1 MSLLAFPMRNLPD
14 ATGAPL
20 CLRLVLCV
28 GRGRLIDGIPHL
40 AGLTLNMGKQVT
52 GQNRRTIHSGLFRP
66 LQSIVVC
73 GMLVVAGC
81 GGHPKGVLTPVAD
94 SMPATSRVDMLITT
108 TRGRSKVPGEM
119 FTGERARAPAFANIT
134 VSIPP
139 VRKVGEVAWP
149 KKLPSNP
156 ATDFAT
162 LKADDLTRDGAKTW
176 LNTTVSKSPD
186 RSVLVFIHG
195 FNNRFE
201 DSVYRFAQIVHDSGI
216 KSAPVLVTWP
226 SRGSLLAYGYD
237 RESTN
242 YTRNA
247 LESLFQYLAA
257 DGEVKE
263 VSILAHSMGN
273 WLTLEALR
281 QMAIRNDGLP
291 AKFKNVMLAAPDV
304 DVDVF
309 RSQIEDMGSQHPRFT
324 LFVSRDDRA
333 LAFSRRVWGDIPRLG
348 SIDPEADPYKQELAN
363 NEITVIDLTKI
374 KAGDGMHHGKFA
386 ESPEVVRLIGARIS
400 EGQPLTDSRM
410 GLGDH
415 LIAGTTG
422 AAAAA
427 GSAAGL
433 ILAAPVAVIDP
444 HTRDNYANHVGAAMG
459 QSDGKQKIAV
469 TDCVSRQSA
478 ERDPACAPQN

>member
-1 MSLLAFPMRNLPD
+1 MNDRRGVARWATFTLGKGCTVSTATIFDNPLRSSLSLTTRWFALFAALA
-14 ATGAPL
+14 
-20 CLRLVLCV
+20 
-28 GRGRLIDGIPHL
+28 
-40 AGLTLNMGKQVT
+40 VT
-52 GQNRRTIHSGLFRP
+52 P
-66 LQSIVVC
+66 
-73 GMLVVAGC
+73 GC
-81 GGHPKGVLTPVAD
+81 GGHPKNVLTPVAD
-94 SMPATSRVDMLITT
+94 TAPTSSRVTMLVAT
-108 TRGRSKVPGEM
+108 TRGRSEHAGEM
-119 FTGERARAPAFANIT
+119 FTGERARAPAFADMT

-149 KKLPSNP
+149 KRLPSNP

-162 LKADDLTRDGAKTW
+162 LNADDLSRDEANAW
-176 LNTTVSKSPD
+176 LNATVRKSPD
-186 RSVLVFIHG
+186 RSVLIFIHG

-201 DSVYRFAQIVHDSGI
+201 DAVYRFAQIVHDSNV

-257 DGEVKE
+257 DREVKE

-291 AKFKNVMLAAPDV
+291 TKFKNVMLAAPDV

-309 RSQIEDMGSQHPRFT
+309 RSQIEDMGSQTPRFT
-324 LFVSRDDRA
+324 LFVSQDDRA

-348 SIDPEADPYKQELAN
+348 SIDPETAPYKQELADHK
-363 NEITVIDLTKI
+363 ITVIDLTKV

-386 ESPEVVRLIGARIS
+386 ESPQVVQLIGARIS
-400 EGQPLTDSRM
+400 EGQTLTDSRM

-422 AAAAA
+422 VAVAA

-433 ILAAPVAVIDP
+433 ILAAPVAVVDQ
-444 HTRDNYANHVGAAMG
+444 HTRDNYAHHVKGITGQMGGTQKVAAR
-459 QSDGKQKIAV
+459 DCALKQAA
-469 TDCVSRQSA
+469 TP
-478 ERDPACAPQN
+478 DPGCRALEN

>member
-1 MSLLAFPMRNLPD
+1 M
-14 ATGAPL
+14 
-20 CLRLVLCV
+20 
-28 GRGRLIDGIPHL
+28 
-40 AGLTLNMGKQVT
+40 
-52 GQNRRTIHSGLFRP
+52 
-66 LQSIVVC
+66 
-73 GMLVVAGC
+73 
-81 GGHPKGVLTPVAD
+81 LTPVAD
-94 SMPATSRVDMLITT
+94 TLPDTSRVEMLIAT
-108 TRGRSKVPGEM
+108 TRGRSEVPGEM
-119 FTGERARAPAFANIT
+119 YSGERARTPTFADIT

-139 VRKVGEVAWP
+139 VRKVGDVAWP
-149 KKLPSNP
+149 RKLPSNP

-162 LKADDLTRDGAKTW
+162 LKADELTKDEAKTW
-176 LNTTVSKSPD
+176 LNASVRKSPD

-201 DSVYRFAQIVHDSGI
+201 DSVYRFAQIVHDSGVH
-216 KSAPVLVTWP
+216 SAPVLVTWP

-257 DGEVKE
+257 DKEIKE

-309 RSQIEDMGSQHPRFT
+309 RSQIEDMGNQHPRFT
-324 LFVSRDDRA
+324 LFVSQDDRA

-348 SIDPEADPYKQELAN
+348 SINPETEPYKQELADN
-363 NEITVIDLTKI
+363 KITVIDLTKV

-386 ESPEVVRLIGARIS
+386 ESPEVVQLIGARIS
-400 EGQPLTDSRM
+400 DGQPLTDSRM

-422 AAAAA
+422 AAVAA

-433 ILAAPVAVIDP
+433 ILAAPVAVIDAD
-444 HTRDNYANHVGAAMG
+444 TRDNYANHVSGLAG
-459 QSDGKQKIAV
+459 QSGGKQKIAV
-469 TDCVSRQSA
+469 KDCRSKQAA
-478 ERDPACAPQN
+478 ENDKACRNN

>member
-1 MSLLAFPMRNLPD
+1 MALKSPRVRFRRLA
-14 ATGAPL
+14 L
-20 CLRLVLCV
+20 CL
-28 GRGRLIDGIPHL
+28 
-40 AGLTLNMGKQVT
+40 A
-52 GQNRRTIHSGLFRP
+52 
-66 LQSIVVC
+66 VVF
-73 GMLVVAGC
+73 VAGC

-94 SMPATSRVDMLITT
+94 TSPNTSRVEMLIAT
-108 TRGRSKVPGEM
+108 TRGRSEMPGEM
-119 FTGERARAPAFANIT
+119 YSGERARNPSFADIT

-162 LKADDLTRDGAKTW
+162 LKALELSRDEAKAW
-176 LNTTVSKSPD
+176 LNASVKKSPD

-201 DSVYRFAQIVHDSGI
+201 DSVYRFAQIAHDSGV

-242 YTRNA
+242 YTRNT

-257 DGEVKE
+257 DKEIKE

-273 WLTLEALR
+273 WLALEALR

-304 DVDVF
+304 DVDVDVF

-324 LFVSRDDRA
+324 LFVSQDDRA

-348 SIDPEADPYKQELAN
+348 SIDPEREPYKQELADN
-363 NEITVIDLTKI
+363 AITVIDLTKV
-374 KAGDGMHHGKFA
+374 KAGDGMRHGKFA
-386 ESPEVVRLIGARIS
+386 ESPEVVQLIGARIS
-400 EGQPLTDSRM
+400 DGQPLTDSRI

-422 AAAAA
+422 VAAAA

-433 ILAAPVAVIDP
+433 ILAAPVAVVDAN
-444 HTRDNYANHVGAAMG
+444 TRDNYASQVGGLAG
-459 QSDGKQKIAV
+459 QSDGKRKFAV
-469 TDCVSRQSA
+469 KDCRSTAAVDDR
-478 ERDPACAPQN
+478 ACQANR

>member
-1 MSLLAFPMRNLPD
+1 MSNSYTGD
-14 ATGAPL
+14 ARVASYSCRLRRMIL
-20 CLRLVLCV
+20 CLTLVTV
-28 GRGRLIDGIPHL
+28 
-40 AGLTLNMGKQVT
+40 
-52 GQNRRTIHSGLFRP
+52 S
-66 LQSIVVC
+66 
-73 GMLVVAGC
+73 GC

-94 SMPATSRVDMLITT
+94 TSPDARRVEMLIAT
-108 TRGRSKVPGEM
+108 TRGRSEMPGEM
-119 FTGERARAPAFANIT
+119 FTGERARAPTFADIT

-139 VRKVGEVAWP
+139 VRKVGDVAWP
-149 KKLPSNP
+149 KKLPPNP

-162 LKADDLTRDGAKTW
+162 LKADELTRDEAKTW
-176 LNTTVSKSPD
+176 LNASVRKSPD

-201 DSVYRFAQIVHDSGI
+201 DSVYRFAQIVHDSGVR
-216 KSAPVLVTWP
+216 SAPVLVTWP

-257 DGEVKE
+257 DKEVKE

-281 QMAIRNDGLP
+281 QMAIRNDRLP

-309 RSQIEDMGSQHPRFT
+309 RSQIEDMGDQHPQFT
-324 LFVSRDDRA
+324 LFVSQDDRA

-348 SIDPEADPYKQELAN
+348 SIDPEQAPYKQELADSD
-363 NEITVIDLTKI
+363 ITVIDLTKV
-374 KAGDGMHHGKFA
+374 KAGDSMHHGKFA
-386 ESPEVVRLIGARIS
+386 ESPQVVQLIGARIS
-400 EGQPLTDSRM
+400 EGQTLTDSKM

-415 LIAGTTG
+415 LIAGTAG
-422 AAAAA
+422 AATAA

-433 ILAAPVAVIDP
+433 ILAAPVALVDQA
-444 HTRDNYANHVGAAMG
+444 TRENYAHHVTGLAG
-459 QSDGKQKIAV
+459 QSGSAQKIAAK
-469 TDCVSRQSA
+469 DCGSEQSL
-478 ERDPACAPQN
+478 ERDPACRAHQN

>member
-1 MSLLAFPMRNLPD
+1 M
-14 ATGAPL
+14 
-20 CLRLVLCV
+20 
-28 GRGRLIDGIPHL
+28 
-40 AGLTLNMGKQVT
+40 
-52 GQNRRTIHSGLFRP
+52 
-66 LQSIVVC
+66 
-73 GMLVVAGC
+73 
-81 GGHPKGVLTPVAD
+81 
-94 SMPATSRVDMLITT
+94 
-108 TRGRSKVPGEM
+108 
-119 FTGERARAPAFANIT
+119 
-134 VSIPP
+134 
-139 VRKVGEVAWP
+139 
-149 KKLPSNP
+149 PSNP

-162 LKADDLTRDGAKTW
+162 LKADDLTRDGAKDW
-176 LNTTVSKSPD
+176 LNTTVRKSPD

-201 DSVYRFAQIVHDSGI
+201 DSVYRFAQIVHDSGVH
-216 KSAPVLVTWP
+216 SAPVLVTWP

-257 DGEVKE
+257 DKEVKE

-291 AKFKNVMLAAPDV
+291 EKFKNVMLAAPDV

-309 RSQIEDMGSQHPRFT
+309 RSQIEDMGRQHPRFT

-348 SIDPEADPYKQELAN
+348 SIDPEADPYKQELAD
-363 NEITVIDLTKI
+363 NEITVIDLTKV

-433 ILAAPVAVIDP
+433 ILAAPVAAIDP
-444 HTRDNYANHVGAAMG
+444 HSRDNYANHVGAAMG
-459 QSDGKQKIAV
+459 QSHGKQQIAV
-469 TDCVSRQSA
+469 KDCSKQAR
-478 ERDPACAPQN
+478 ERDAASTSPCRSW

>member
-1 MSLLAFPMRNLPD
+1 LINTNTSTERVALSSCLRRMI
-14 ATGAPL
+14 L
-20 CLRLVLCV
+20 CLT
-28 GRGRLIDGIPHL
+28 LIS
-40 AGLTLNMGKQVT
+40 V
-52 GQNRRTIHSGLFRP
+52 S
-66 LQSIVVC
+66 
-73 GMLVVAGC
+73 GC
-81 GGHPKGVLTPVAD
+81 GGHPKGVLTPVAETSAD
-94 SMPATSRVDMLITT
+94 ASRVEMLITT
-108 TRGRSKVPGEM
+108 TRDRSEVPGEM
-119 FTGERARAPAFANIT
+119 FTGERARAPAFADIT

-139 VRKVGEVAWP
+139 IRKVGDVAWP
-149 KKLPSNP
+149 KKLPPNP

-162 LKADDLTRDGAKTW
+162 LKADELTKTEAKAW
-176 LNTTVSKSPD
+176 LNASVRKSPD
-186 RSVLVFIHG
+186 QSVLVFIHG

-201 DSVYRFAQIVHDSGI
+201 DSVYRFAQIVHDSGV

-247 LESLFQYLAA
+247 LESLLQYLAA
-257 DGEVKE
+257 DEEVKD

-281 QMAIRNDGLP
+281 QMAIRNGRLP

-309 RSQIEDMGSQHPRFT
+309 RSQIEDMGNQHPRFT
-324 LFVSRDDRA
+324 LFVSQDDKA

-348 SIDPEADPYKQELAN
+348 SIDPERAPYKQELADHD
-363 NEITVIDLTKI
+363 ITVIDLTKV
-374 KAGDGMHHGKFA
+374 KAGDSMHHGKFA
-386 ESPEVVRLIGARIS
+386 ESPQVVQLIGARIS
-400 EGQPLTDSRM
+400 EGQTLTDSKM

-422 AAAAA
+422 VAAAA

-433 ILAAPVAVIDP
+433 ILTAPVAVVDQASRENYAHHLSGLAGRSSSEQEIAVKDC
-444 HTRDNYANHVGAAMG
+444 TSKQRLESKSTCGATELRDN
-459 QSDGKQKIAV
+459 Q
-469 TDCVSRQSA
+469 
-478 ERDPACAPQN
+478 

>member
-1 MSLLAFPMRNLPD
+1 
-14 ATGAPL
+14 
-20 CLRLVLCV
+20 
-28 GRGRLIDGIPHL
+28 
-40 AGLTLNMGKQVT
+40 
-52 GQNRRTIHSGLFRP
+52 
-66 LQSIVVC
+66 
-73 GMLVVAGC
+73 
-81 GGHPKGVLTPVAD
+81 
-94 SMPATSRVDMLITT
+94 
-108 TRGRSKVPGEM
+108 M
-119 FTGERARAPAFANIT
+119 FTGERARAPAFADIT

-139 VRKVGEVAWP
+139 VRKVGDVAWP
-149 KKLPSNP
+149 KRLPSNP

-162 LKADDLTRDGAKTW
+162 LKADELTKDAAKTW
-176 LNTTVSKSPD
+176 LNASVRKSPD

-201 DSVYRFAQIVHDSGI
+201 DSVYRFAQIVHDSGV

-257 DGEVKE
+257 DREVKE

-309 RSQIEDMGSQHPRFT
+309 RSQIEDMGRQHPQFT
-324 LFVSRDDRA
+324 LFVSQDDRA

-348 SIDPEADPYKQELAN
+348 SIDPESEPYKQELADN
-363 NEITVIDLTKI
+363 KITVIDLTKV

-386 ESPEVVRLIGARIS
+386 ESPEVVQLIGARIS
-400 EGQPLTDSRM
+400 EGQTLTDSRM

-422 AAAAA
+422 VAAAA

-433 ILAAPVAVIDP
+433 ILAAPVAAVDP
-444 HTRDNYANHVGAAMG
+444 DTRENYANHVSGMAG
-459 QSDGKQKIAV
+459 QTGGKQKIAAK
-469 TDCVSRQSA
+469 DCAAKQAA
-478 ERDPACAPQN
+478 ERDSACRPSQN

>member
-1 MSLLAFPMRNLPD
+1 MINTNTSAERVASFTSCLRRMI
-14 ATGAPL
+14 L
-20 CLRLVLCV
+20 CLT
-28 GRGRLIDGIPHL
+28 LIS
-40 AGLTLNMGKQVT
+40 V
-52 GQNRRTIHSGLFRP
+52 S
-66 LQSIVVC
+66 
-73 GMLVVAGC
+73 GC
-81 GGHPKGVLTPVAD
+81 GGHPKGVLTPVAETSAD
-94 SMPATSRVDMLITT
+94 ASRVEMLITT
-108 TRGRSKVPGEM
+108 TRDRSEVPGEM
-119 FTGERARAPAFANIT
+119 FTGERARAPAFADIT

-139 VRKVGEVAWP
+139 IRKVGDVAWP
-149 KKLPSNP
+149 KKLPPNP

-162 LKADDLTRDGAKTW
+162 LKADELTKTEAKAW
-176 LNTTVSKSPD
+176 LNASVRKSPD
-186 RSVLVFIHG
+186 QSVLVFIHG

-201 DSVYRFAQIVHDSGI
+201 DSVYRFAQIVHDSGV

-257 DGEVKE
+257 DEEVKD

-281 QMAIRNDGLP
+281 QMAIRNGRLP

-309 RSQIEDMGSQHPRFT
+309 RSQIEDMGNQHPRFT
-324 LFVSRDDRA
+324 LFVSQDDKA

-348 SIDPEADPYKQELAN
+348 SIDPERAPYKQELADHD
-363 NEITVIDLTKI
+363 ITVIDLTKV
-374 KAGDGMHHGKFA
+374 KAGDSMHHGKFA
-386 ESPEVVRLIGARIS
+386 ESPQVVQLIGARIS
-400 EGQPLTDSRM
+400 EGQTLTDSKM

-422 AAAAA
+422 VAAAA

-433 ILAAPVAVIDP
+433 ILAAPVAVVDQAS
-444 HTRDNYANHVGAAMG
+444 RENYEHHLSGLAGPSGGGQTSAVADCTSKQGVGLSPTCG
-459 QSDGKQKIAV
+459 TQ
-469 TDCVSRQSA
+469 
-478 ERDPACAPQN
+478 QN